1 MFLKVTSFAIAKL
14 FLSLYDMS
22 GKPIHHCLVGKFYLV
37 DAGYAC
43 RPRFLPPYR
52 VVRYHLSEY
61 GLRHNPTNAKELYN
75 LRHNSLR
82 VTIERAFGALK
93 KIFES

>member
-1 MFLKVTSFAIAKL
+1 MFLKVTNFAIAKL

-22 GKPIHHCLVGKFYLV
+22 GKPIHHCLVEKFYLV

-43 RPRFLPPYR
+43 RPGFLHPYR
-52 VVRYHLSEY
+52 GVRYHLSEY
-61 GLRHNPTNAKELYN
+61 GTRHNPTNTKELYN

-82 VTIERAFGALK
+82 VMIERAFGALK
-93 KIFES
+93 NRF